1 MRHDKLGT
9 GDSDEAGA
17 QRTRAELG
25 PDARRARSR
34 WWERRLALYK
44 VCPTGKSEFAVK
56 PYLRKYSACRV
67 GQISA
72 TSSPR
77 PCPARGAVAR
87 RHERGEGCGGRG
99 SVGCANVRRAVFRER
114 AMARRTN
121 DADAYGKTVWSRH
134 PLLVP
139 SCRWRDRS
147 NRIGSAVKPAAT
159 VARRIRRR
167 GERGISRK
175 AIARGMPECF
185 R

>member
-25 PDARRARSR
+25 RTLAARDLDGG
-34 WWERRLALYK
+34 ERRLALYK

-77 PCPARGAVAR
+77 PCPARGAVPR
-87 RHERGEGCGGRG
+87 RHKHGEGGGGRG
-99 SVGCANVRRAVFRER
+99 NVGAQAGSLGSSSLGNGSSLAERR
-114 AMARRTN
+114 
-121 DADAYGKTVWSRH
+121 
-134 PLLVP
+134 P
-139 SCRWRDRS
+139 S
-147 NRIGSAVKPAAT
+147 P
-159 VARRIRRR
+159 
-167 GERGISRK
+167 
-175 AIARGMPECF
+175 
-185 R
+185 